1 MKYNMHLINEAYN
14 SIFFGTKR
22 VEIRLLD
29 EKRSKLKVN
38 DVIIFTNLE
47 YPDKSFEVLIKN
59 LKTFN
64 NIYEVLDNYD
74 ISLLLSMDTKKE
86 ELVNTFN
93 NIYSKD
99 EQNKYKVLCIEFKIK
114 K

>member
-14 SIFFGTKR
+14 SILSGTKR

-47 YPDKSFEVLIKN
+47 YPDKSFEVLIKD
-59 LKTFN
+59 LK
-64 NIYEVLDNYD
+64 
-74 ISLLLSMDTKKE
+74 
-86 ELVNTFN
+86 TFN